1 MIVEI
6 VRADLGI
13 AYLYNAGFRMEFP
26 VGKLVALGDGNDV
39 IHVRQK
45 LQVFCPRVFFLSQPH
60 ADDRDFLA
68 LGEMCG
74 ETVVFNKMLYFL
86 DVFGRSM
93 GFHYDNHIFFILF
106 IFFMQQVKQKKIT
119 ATAFTHCTISG
130 FSCQYFM
137 TLKCKKYHPQVNC
150 HKRSSFCQK
159 NFKKLL
165 VKIE

>member
-1 MIVEI
+1 
-6 VRADLGI
+6 
-13 AYLYNAGFRMEFP
+13 MEFP

-45 LQVFCPRVFFLSQPH
+45 LQVFAREFFLVANH

-74 ETVVFNKMLYFL
+74 ETIVFNKMLYFL

-119 ATAFTHCTISG
+119 RHSLHSLYYQWILLSILYDFKVQKISPAG
-130 FSCQYFM
+130 ELSQ
-137 TLKCKKYHPQVNC
+137 KKFILPKKFQ
-150 HKRSSFCQK
+150 
-159 NFKKLL
+159 KLL